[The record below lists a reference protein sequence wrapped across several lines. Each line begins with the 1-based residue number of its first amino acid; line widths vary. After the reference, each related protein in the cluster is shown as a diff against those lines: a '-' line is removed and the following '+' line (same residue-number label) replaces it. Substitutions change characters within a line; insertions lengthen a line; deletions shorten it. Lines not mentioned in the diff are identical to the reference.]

1 MVRQALP
8 IVFAVVISSVGGI
21 MVDTGQTLAEPGKL
35 IPSASS
41 DGKLVANSPESLR
54 KLLIDTLES
63 TEMVW
68 NNVFANNGE
77 RYTGPTFVLYTQQT
91 PTACGMVLSAMEPL
105 YCATDRKIYLDL
117 SFFREMEDRFG
128 GCGGARSCT
137 TVNAYVIARL
147 VGRHVQN
154 LLGILPKV
162 QQVQR
167 TLDRVAATRLQVR
180 MELQTDCLV
189 GLSMKHTND
198 RRIAEGGQPLSVDP
212 ADLSLAIMNAPPIG
226 KGNSGEP
233 TNGLAMR
240 DAESLGTSDQRQRWF
255 MIGFRQGTVAA
266 CNTFRA
272 TDL

>member
-1 MVRQALP
+1 MIRSALP
-8 IVFAVVISSVGGI
+8 IVFAVVISTVGEI
-21 MVDTGQTLAEPGKL
+21 TVDTRQTSAQHAEL
-35 IPSASS
+35 IPPNSS
-41 DGKLVANSPESLR
+41 DGALVANSPESLS
-54 KLLIDTLES
+54 KLSIDMLGS

-68 NNVFANNGE
+68 NNIFANNGQ
-77 RYTGPTFVLYTQQT
+77 RYTGPTFALYTQQT

-105 YCATDRKIYLDL
+105 YCASDRKIYLDL
-117 SFFREMEDRFG
+117 SFFREMENRFG
-128 GCGGARSCT
+128 GCGGAESCI
-137 TVNAYVIARL
+137 TVNAYMITRL

-167 TLDRVAATRLQVR
+167 TLDRVAANRLQVQ

-198 RRIAEGGQPLSVDP
+198 RRIAEGDKPLSVNP
-212 ADLSLAIMNAPPIG
+212 ADLSLAIMNVPAVG

-233 TNGLAMR
+233 TNGLAML
-240 DAESLGTSDQRQRWF
+240 DAESLGTSDQRQHWF

-272 TDL
+272 EQ